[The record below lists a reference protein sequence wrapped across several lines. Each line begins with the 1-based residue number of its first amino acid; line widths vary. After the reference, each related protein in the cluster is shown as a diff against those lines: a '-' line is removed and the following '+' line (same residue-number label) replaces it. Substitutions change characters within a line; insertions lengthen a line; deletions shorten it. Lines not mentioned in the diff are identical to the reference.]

1 MMAEPVRNPDELK
14 AWLVREK
21 DEFAATVVFAETRGK
36 AKAIARH
43 TDACEDV
50 PYTSI
55 DATRIPVADKYY
67 RKGKVELDW
76 NDPADRIVLVKD
88 CGFQC
93 DYDAFD
99 LEDCA
104 ACPAKEHCD
113 LYINRMDDSEEE

>member
-1 MMAEPVRNPDELK
+1 MAEPVRNPDGLK

-36 AKAIARH
+36 AKAIARY

-50 PYTSI
+50 PYTRI
-55 DATRIPVADKYY
+55 EATRMPEADKHY

-76 NDPADRIVLVKD
+76 NDPSDRIALVRD
-88 CGFQC
+88 CGFRC

-99 LEDCA
+99 LEAEGDY
-104 ACPAKEHCD
+104 EF
-113 LYINRMDDSEEE
+113 